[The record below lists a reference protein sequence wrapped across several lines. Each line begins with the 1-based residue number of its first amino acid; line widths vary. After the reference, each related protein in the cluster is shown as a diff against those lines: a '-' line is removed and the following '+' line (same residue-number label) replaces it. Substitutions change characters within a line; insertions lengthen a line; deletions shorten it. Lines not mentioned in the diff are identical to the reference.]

1 MGLFDKLTGGDDVK
15 LTPKSALALAAI
27 TMIAIDG
34 SIEDEELATLKSI
47 VRGDENA
54 FDTAFKVYKDRSVEE
69 CVTLVHQTLDDKQK
83 VATMANLIDIAM
95 ADGMLAGAEKNL
107 LSAYVEVFSLSEEL
121 INDIV
126 NVIAV
131 KNDYS
136 IFT

>member
-1 MGLFDKLTGGDDVK
+1 MGLFDKLTGGGDVK
-15 LTPKSALALAAI
+15 LTSKSALALAAI

-34 SIEDEELATLKSI
+34 SVEEEELATLKSI

-69 CVTLVHQTLDDKQK
+69 CVTLVNQTLDDKQK
-83 VATMANLIDIAM
+83 AATMANLIDIAM

-107 LSAYVEVFSLSEEL
+107 LSAYVEVFGLSEEL
-121 INDIV
+121 IKDIV

-136 IFT
+136 VFE